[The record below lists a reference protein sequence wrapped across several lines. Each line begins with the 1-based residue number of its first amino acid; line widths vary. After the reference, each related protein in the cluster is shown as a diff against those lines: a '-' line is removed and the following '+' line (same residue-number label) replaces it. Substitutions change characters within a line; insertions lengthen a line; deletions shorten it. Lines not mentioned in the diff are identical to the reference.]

1 MATDN
6 RGVMVYLPS
15 EVEAK
20 MVEYCTQH
28 NITRKDKQGNIV
40 TSLGSG
46 IVAYLKSQLLGDI
59 PRGVNDRPTAGLTRK
74 EVLDLIA
81 ESSTSNTPIV
91 GVASLAENRSHAPVD
106 TTVVHRLETI
116 EQQLSSPTGM
126 KRDEVE
132 QLIQASEQRVLEA
145 TRSLWAELRG
155 DLEKV
160 KTIEER
166 VNIPPIQI
174 SATSQEKAI
183 ENTIKSTATKGKK
196 NSVASALKPMTKD
209 VKRWLEPL
217 KNETFKEI
225 IQTGISD
232 RCSNKEIVTRLFDA
246 GYGKDHNTKPYP
258 ANLASAM
265 KTAFLLL
272 NNQDKF

>member
-15 EVEAK
+15 DIEAK
-20 MVEYCTQH
+20 MTEYCTEY

-46 IVAYLKSQLLGDI
+46 IVAYLKSQLLGDL
-59 PRGVNDRPTAGLTRK
+59 PRSISDRPINGLTRE

-81 ESSTSNTPIV
+81 ESSTSNTPT
-91 GVASLAENRSHAPVD
+91 ERSPDPIATDVL
-106 TTVVHRLETI
+106 HRLETI
-116 EQQLSSPTGM
+116 EQQLSSPIGM
-126 KRDEVE
+126 ERDEVE

-145 TRSLWAELRG
+145 ADSLWTELRG
-155 DLEKV
+155 ELAIDKQ
-160 KTIEER
+160 
-166 VNIPPIQI
+166 VNTPLIQT
-174 SATSQEKAI
+174 STTSQDKAI
-183 ENTIKSTATKGKK
+183 ENTVKSTATKGKK
-196 NSVASALKPMTKD
+196 NSVASDRKPMSKD

-217 KNETFKEI
+217 KDEKFKVI

-232 RCSNKEIVTRLFDA
+232 TCSNQEIVTRLFDA
-246 GYGKDHNTKPYP
+246 GYGKNNNTKPYP

-265 KTAFLLL
+265 KTAFLLP
-272 NNQDKF
+272 NNQGKS